1 MHDATPQGAVTP
13 LGVNLLSGKYQVTR
27 PMKFHVSHLP
37 SQPFTVF
44 LGDKYQSVLFNER
57 NPFCIIENWCIVS
70 ISLHMYT
77 RSDPRHAIY
86 IYINNDTNPKV
97 FAVVDLVS
105 AVKYLNHD
113 RKQFNS
119 PSAEG
124 TLTLIII

>member
-57 NPFCIIENWCIVS
+57 NPFCIIENWKTGALYRFLCICTQD
-70 ISLHMYT
+70 LTLGML
-77 RSDPRHAIY
+77 Y
-86 IYINNDTNPKV
+86 IYNDTNPKV

-124 TLTLIII
+124 TLAVIII

>member
-1 MHDATPQGAVTP
+1 
-13 LGVNLLSGKYQVTR
+13 
-27 PMKFHVSHLP
+27 
-37 SQPFTVF
+37 
-44 LGDKYQSVLFNER
+44 
-57 NPFCIIENWCIVS
+57 
-70 ISLHMYT
+70 MYT

-86 IYINNDTNPKV
+86 IYIYTNPKV

>member
-1 MHDATPQGAVTP
+1 
-13 LGVNLLSGKYQVTR
+13 
-27 PMKFHVSHLP
+27 MKEIH
-37 SQPFTVF
+37 
-44 LGDKYQSVLFNER
+44 SVLLKTGALYRFL
-57 NPFCIIENWCIVS
+57 CICTQD
-70 ISLHMYT
+70 LTLGMLY
-77 RSDPRHAIY
+77 IY
-86 IYINNDTNPKV
+86 IYIYNDTNPKV